1 MGKDVIGFLLDSVIL
16 IDHFNGVTAATE
28 YLRRNWTWAS
38 ISVITRAEV
47 LTGFQPHREA
57 SAKQLLNRFPT
68 LPAGADDADL
78 AAALRQQYRWKLPDA
93 LQAAIAVN
101 RGLKLATRNTRDF
114 DPVQHSFV
122 LIPYTLT

>member
-1 MGKDVIGFLLDSVIL
+1 
-16 IDHFNGVTAATE
+16 
-28 YLRRNWTWAS
+28 
-38 ISVITRAEV
+38 

-78 AAALRQQYRWKLPDA
+78 AAALRRQYRWKLPDA